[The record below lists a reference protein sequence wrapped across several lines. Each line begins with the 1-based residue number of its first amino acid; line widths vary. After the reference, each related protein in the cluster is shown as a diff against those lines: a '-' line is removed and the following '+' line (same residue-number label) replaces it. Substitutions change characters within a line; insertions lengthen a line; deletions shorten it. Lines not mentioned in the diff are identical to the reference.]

1 MANVAAEARDSRG
14 RWTAGGATA
23 PDPRAVEVGGD
34 EWNKQIAAKLENQYA
49 AALPALNA
57 LAEQATNHTLT
68 PLQSAE
74 KKATHYTT
82 EALTGPKATVL
93 TDDEEKAL
101 VGKYG
106 SVQNASVALMG
117 GGEDLHEDEDEEP
130 SSPPEEWEE
139 LSGDDQQ
146 TAEEEWKKDH
156 YDSYLESEK
165 DSWLKND
172 GAAEAGDKAAHDD
185 DWKAEWLTDY
195 LADRIKDGEPRIPYT
210 AEQLQ
215 KAIKI
220 DFDRNNASGYTM
232 NALQNKEYGTDV
244 LDINFDDDELKE
256 PDNAIKGQTLPGIA
270 PQGESAALTKEMRDD
285 ITENLTDAFWN
296 QAKTEYDHLTPPD
309 YLDESTNENLD
320 SVWGDMDDSAKFEY
334 AQDNT
339 EVLKNYEQET
349 GITPNTGPITMPEKF
364 DPLNETS
371 GEDYKKTQ
379 RLAKYMADHRAE
391 QIMAER
397 GIAPNIEKG
406 LVPTQVVQL
415 PEFNNKWGWANSSGL
430 YLHNG
435 GYDTKEEAEANKPKI
450 DTTVSLGDIQS
461 ADERLWSGWK
471 GSSTGSEGRILQV
484 AAADELGGRLR
495 DALQPNAPVS
505 AVGTPEYQKFAK
517 SDVAEIGDLDEFKAA
532 LKASSDPPGMAQAVK
547 YDPDMSHEQ
556 KQKAQEVLDESL
568 TGGQSGPQVLKSETV
583 MTGGSDPN
591 APPFPFTLLPTV
603 NVMRN
608 GAASMTTDRT
618 VANNWR
624 GTPLKAAQISPE
636 EAMLQANNTFKSIGG
651 YAGVKAAVRAKWET
665 TQYLLD
671 RADIPVVQAYRGINM
686 PHIIGEKQTGDFL
699 PPLSGKVFV
708 PAEGVDKDLAKEP
721 IGSTFTTNSG
731 KIITKVSDSNKD
743 YDYPKVG
750 QWKYDQPPSPKKS
763 VVLRA
768 EVPRTAVLSV
778 PAYGQNIHSEHE
790 VVVAGTGW
798 KGWDAWSGSAP
809 SFKDI
814 PMGTHTPSANAG
826 EPTPD
831 NEAYKSISPKETAEL
846 DKTVSELKGSKKAA
860 AA

>member
-1 MANVAAEARDSRG
+1 MANVAAEARDYHG

-57 LAEQATNHTLT
+57 LAEQATTLT

-74 KKATHYTT
+74 ELPVHQG
-82 EALTGPKATVL
+82 E
-93 TDDEEKAL
+93 DDEWGA
-101 VGKYG
+101 
-106 SVQNASVALMG
+106 
-117 GGEDLHEDEDEEP
+117 
-130 SSPPEEWEE
+130 

-146 TAEEEWKKDH
+146 TVEEKWKEDNY
-156 YDSYLESEK
+156 YDYLQSEQ
-165 DSWLKND
+165 DNWLGND
-172 GAAEAGDKAAHDD
+172 APAEAAAKVAEDD
-185 DWKAEWLTDY
+185 DWKAEWLGDY
-195 LADRIKDGEPRIPYT
+195 LADRTANGEPRIPYT
-210 AEQLQ
+210 AQQLHD
-215 KAIKI
+215 AIKI
-220 DFDRNNASGYTM
+220 DFDRNHALGYSM
-232 NALQNKEYGTDV
+232 NTLKNGEDGKDN
-244 LDINFDDDELKE
+244 LDISFDDEKLSE
-256 PDNAIKGQTLPGIA
+256 PDNIIKGQMTLPGI
-270 PQGESAALTKEMRDD
+270 EEKDHSSALTPEMRKGM
-285 ITENLTDAFWN
+285 ESSLRDAFWDK
-296 QAKTEYDHLTPPD
+296 AETELEHLKPPD
-309 YLDESTNENLD
+309 YLVESAHENLD
-320 SVWGDMDDSAKFEY
+320 QVWSEMDDGDKFKY
-334 AQDNT
+334 AEGNT
-339 EVLKNYEQET
+339 DVLGQYKEAAAN
-349 GITPNTGPITMPEKF
+349 GPITMPKKL
-364 DPLNETS
+364 DPLNDSS
-371 GEDYKKTQ
+371 GEDYRNTQ
-379 RLAKYMADHRAE
+379 RLAKYMADHRAA
-391 QIMAER
+391 QIMTER
-397 GIAPNIEKG
+397 GIEP
-406 LVPTQVVQL
+406 LVSGTFTGTTKAVQGAKVEL
-415 PEFNNKWGWANSSGL
+415 E
-430 YLHNG
+430 
-435 GYDTKEEAEANKPKI
+435 
-450 DTTVSLGDIQS
+450 DIQA
-461 ADERLWSGWK
+461 ADNKLWAGWK

-495 DALQPNAPVS
+495 SALHPNAPVS

-517 SDVAEIGDLDEFKAA
+517 SDVAETGDLDEFKAA
-532 LKASSDPPGMAQAVK
+532 LQASSDPPGMAQAVK

-591 APPFPFTLLPTV
+591 APHNPFTLLPTV

-618 VANNWR
+618 VANNWS